1 MDDVRLPTGLWVMAH
16 VRQCNDKLIP
26 AMVLQ
31 KGDPDRGTVMIKL
44 SRIPLEDSGSF
55 PPQTGCR
62 VLTQTLD
69 LDGKRA
75 WMRLGIP
82 RGLDDKILSEE
93 EAAPLIRRA
102 MERDPDLWV
111 VEIEDPEGN
120 NPFEGEI
127 L

>member
-1 MDDVRLPTGLWVMAH
+1 MDEVRLPTRLWVMAH

-31 KGDPDRGTVMIKL
+31 RGDPDRGTVMIKL
-44 SRIPLEDSGSF
+44 SRIPLEDSGNF
-55 PPQTGCR
+55 PLQTGCR
-62 VLTQTLD
+62 VLTQSLD

-82 RGLDDKILSEE
+82 QDMDDKTLTEE
-93 EAAPLIRRA
+93 EAAPLIQHA

-111 VEIEDPEGN
+111 VEIEDPEGR
-120 NPFEGEI
+120 NPFEGKI